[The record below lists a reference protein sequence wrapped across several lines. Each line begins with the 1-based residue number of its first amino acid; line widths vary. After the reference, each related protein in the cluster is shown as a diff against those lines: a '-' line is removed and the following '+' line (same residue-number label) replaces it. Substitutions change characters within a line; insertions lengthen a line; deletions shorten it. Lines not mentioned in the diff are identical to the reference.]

1 MPSNRL
7 VTPRRRTVPL
17 PLSGATESAA
27 GLCSRVTTAAIARLS
42 MVGRGPRSGP
52 RLEGADYLLGSQEL
66 VPLADEVLMLVHDR
80 VPDRDV
86 GHPGLVASAVPDF
99 ALLGHDATVRRQHVF
114 GRRLAAVPVVP
125 LGLREVLFG
134 IFGNREV

>member
-7 VTPRRRTVPL
+7 VTPRRTTVPL

-27 GLCSRVTTAAIARLS
+27 GVSSRVTTAAIARLS
-42 MVGRGPRSGP
+42 MVGRGPRSDP
-52 RLEGADYLLGSQEL
+52 RLEGADYLGSQKL

-86 GHPGLVASAVPDF
+86 GHPGLVASAVADL
-99 ALLGHDATVRRQHVF
+99 ALLGHNATVRRQHVL
-114 GRRLAAVPVVP
+114 GRRLATVPVVP
-125 LGLREVLFG
+125 LGLGEMLFG
-134 IFGNREV
+134 IFRNRE